1 MLPQN
6 IRIVIKY
13 LAQEGLQKT
22 EIARRYGISR
32 ETVRKIVNEK
42 ERAVRTKRPSKL
54 EPFKAY
60 IEERLSL
67 YNLSTQRLFLEIQ
80 QQGYMGS
87 YSTVKPFVRQLK
99 NRVVSKVTER
109 YETLPG
115 KQAQVDWGECGSI
128 EENGQRKKLYVF
140 TLVLGYSRMLYAHFT
155 TSMSQPVLL
164 QCLQSGFQKLGIPQ
178 KVLMDNMKTA
188 VDLHRPGEEVVWNKR
203 FLDFAEHH
211 GFLPVAAP
219 PYWPRIK
226 GKIESGV
233 HYVKSGFL
241 EGTTFVDLTDLNGQ
255 LDFWLDTAANV
266 REHGTTR
273 EKPIIRFQEEMKH
286 LRSLAGIPSY
296 AIEPPEFRKV
306 AWDCHLSWKG
316 VRYSVPPVS
325 AGQEVQVVEEGD
337 RISILYK
344 HKEIAHHEVVSGIPM
359 VTLPEHMRAARLMR
373 QQANA
378 RKQKLCFEQQA
389 EPLPVPSLRNYD
401 RFLEVML

>member
-1 MLPQN
+1 MLPQS

-22 EIARRYGISR
+22 EIARHYGISR
-32 ETVRKIVNEK
+32 ETVRKIVNEQ
-42 ERAVRTKRPSKL
+42 ECGVRIKRRSKL
-54 EPFKAY
+54 DPFKDY
-60 IEERLSL
+60 IEQRLRS

-80 QQGYMGS
+80 EQGYTGS

-99 NRVVSKVTER
+99 NHVVSKVTER
-109 YETLPG
+109 YETRPG
-115 KQAQVDWGECGSI
+115 KQAQLDWGECGVI
-128 EENGQRKKLYVF
+128 VEKGQRKKLYVF

-164 QCLQSGFQKLGIPQ
+164 ECLQSGFKRLGVPQ
-178 KVLMDNMKTA
+178 KVLVDNMKTA
-188 VDLHRPGEEVVWNKR
+188 VDLHRPGESVVWNKR

-219 PYWPRIK
+219 PYWPRVK
-226 GKIESGV
+226 GKIESSV

-241 EGTTFVDLTDLNGQ
+241 EGRSFIDLRDLNGQ
-255 LDFWLDTAANV
+255 LDVWLDTRANV

-286 LRSLAGIPSY
+286 LRSLTGIPSY
-296 AIEPPEFRKV
+296 AIDPPEFRKV

-316 VRYSVPPVS
+316 VRYSVPPES
-325 AGQEVQVVEEGD
+325 AGQEVEVIEKEGRIRVV
-337 RISILYK
+337 YK
-344 HKEIAHHEVVSGIPM
+344 QKEIACHERVSGIPM
-359 VTLPEHMRAARLMR
+359 VTLPEHMQAARLLR
-373 QQANA
+373 QKATL

-389 EPLPVPSLRNYD
+389 EALEVVSLSAYD
-401 RFLEVML
+401 CFLEARV